1 MKKLTLILISL
12 TLLMSQGFAQKQHT
26 SLRDK
31 IQQRKSVSYDE
42 FVKNVNERYQA
53 FRDSVNSRYAAM
65 MERVWKSQPIME
77 AKKPPIEKELEPV
90 YYDKEKDGQ
99 YLEEQKRL
107 EAEKRLAEEKKKLE
121 QDMKLLADK
130 IKKQEEQRRLLEQQK
145 KVEELKKLQEEQKK
159 QEELQR
165 QLEEKKRQQEE
176 RERQLAEQKKKIEEE
191 QSKPI
196 EAVIV
201 PMPEPKPQPEPIAPL
216 PEEEVEPTP
225 TNSFSFYGTTMSINW
240 GNASEFK
247 LKGDDEK
254 AFAAAYRELTGSA
267 YNQLLSGCLDIRNK
281 YNLCDWAYYKML
293 ERLSQAACGK
303 GTNEAVFLQGVLFSQ
318 SGYQMRYA
326 YDDSH
331 QLHLLCRINGMAYNY
346 NYYLADGKLFFIL
359 DGSKPD
365 KLYICDAM
373 FDKEQDMDLDN
384 AKLPVLDKDMSD
396 NRLVTSNFVKLEAQ
410 TSVNKNI
417 ISFFNDYPIS
427 FNKDVVMKWY
437 KYGNIAMTQELKDQ
451 LYPQLKQKIKNAPKL
466 MAANILLSWVQFGL
480 VYALDEKVWGY
491 DRPFFAEETLYYP
504 FADCED
510 RAILYSQLV
519 RDLLDLDVILVYNA
533 NPGHLYTGINFEEN
547 VPGDYIMVNGRR
559 FTIADP
565 TYYGANVGKTMSRMN
580 NSTANVLLLNKQR

>member
-1 MKKLTLILISL
+1 MKGPTLILLSL
-12 TLLMSQGFAQKQHT
+12 TFLMPQGFAQKQHT

-42 FVKNVNERYQA
+42 FAQNVNDRFQA
-53 FRDSVNSRYAAM
+53 FRDSVNSRYATM
-65 MERVWKSQPIME
+65 MERVWKSQPIKE

-90 YYDKEKDGQ
+90 FYDKEKDNQ
-99 YLEEQKRL
+99 YLDEHKRL
-107 EAEKRLAEEKKKLE
+107 
-121 QDMKLLADK
+121 
-130 IKKQEEQRRLLEQQK
+130 
-145 KVEELKKLQEEQKK
+145 
-159 QEELQR
+159 
-165 QLEEKKRQQEE
+165 
-176 RERQLAEQKKKIEEE
+176 
-191 QSKPI
+191 

-201 PMPEPKPQPEPIAPL
+201 PIPEFKPQPDPIAPL
-216 PEEEVEPTP
+216 PEEIVEPTS
-225 TNSFSFYGTTMSINW
+225 TNSFSFYGTTIEINW
-240 GNASEFK
+240 GNASKFK

-267 YNQLLSGCLDIRNK
+267 YNQLLSNCLDIRYK
-281 YNLCDWAYYKML
+281 YNLCDWAYFKML
-293 ERLSQAACGK
+293 ECLSQAACGK

-318 SGYQMRYA
+318 SGYQMRFA

-331 QLHLLCRINGMAYNY
+331 QLHLLCRINGMVYNY
-346 NYYLADGKLFFIL
+346 NYYLADGMLFFIF

-365 KLYICDAM
+365 KLNICDAM
-373 FDKEQDMDLDN
+373 FDEEQDMDLDH
-384 AKLPVLDKDMSD
+384 AKLPILTKDMSD
-396 NRLVTSNFVKLEAQ
+396 NRLVVSKFIQLETQ

-427 FNKDVVMKWY
+427 YSKDVVMKWY

-451 LYPQLKQKIKNAPKL
+451 LYPQLKEKIKNAPKL

-510 RAILYSQLV
+510 RAVLYSQLV

-533 NPGHLYTGINFEEN
+533 NPGHLYTAICFDEN
-547 VPGDYIMVNGRR
+547 MPGDYIMVNDRK

>member
-1 MKKLTLILISL
+1 MKKLMLILISL
-12 TLLMSQGFAQKQHT
+12 TFLMSQGFAQKQHT

-31 IQQRKSVSYDE
+31 IQQSKSTSYPE
-42 FVKNVNERYQA
+42 FVKNVNEKYQA
-53 FRDSVNSRYAAM
+53 FRDSVNAHYAAM
-65 MERVWKSQPIME
+65 MERVWKSYPIKE
-77 AKKPPIEKELEPV
+77 AKKPPVEKELEPV

-107 EAEKRLAEEKKKLE
+107 ESEKRLAEEKKKLE
-121 QDMKLLADK
+121 QDMKLLAEK

-145 KVEELKKLQEEQKK
+145 KAEELKKLQEEQKK

-176 RERQLAEQKKKIEEE
+176 QERLLAEQKKKMEEE

-196 EAVIV
+196 MAVIV

-216 PEEEVEPTP
+216 PKEEVEPAP
-225 TNSFSFYGTTMSINW
+225 TNSFSFYGTEMEINW
-240 GNASEFK
+240 GNAAKFK
-247 LKGDDEK
+247 LKGNNEK
-254 AFAAAYRELTGSA
+254 AYAAAYRELTGSA
-267 YNQLLSGCLDIRNK
+267 FNQLLRGCLDIRNK

-293 ERLSQAACGK
+293 ERLSQAACGN

-318 SGYQMRYA
+318 SGYQMRFA

-331 QLHLLCRINGMAYNY
+331 QLHLLSRIKGMAYNY
-346 NYYLADGKLFFIL
+346 SYYMADGKLFFVL
-359 DGSKPD
+359 DGSKP
-365 KLYICDAM
+365 KNLHICNAM
-373 FDKEQDMDLDN
+373 FDKEQDMDLDD
-384 AKLPVLDKDMSD
+384 AKLPILAKDMSD
-396 NRLVTSNFVKLEAQ
+396 NRLVSSNYVKLDAQ
-410 TSVNKNI
+410 TSVNKNM

-427 FNKDVVMKWY
+427 YSKEVVMKWY
-437 KYGNIAMTQELKDQ
+437 KYGNIPMTLELKDL
-451 LYPQLKQKIKNAPKL
+451 LYPQLKQKIRNAPKL
-466 MAANILLSWVQFGL
+466 MAANILLNWVQFGF

-504 FADCED
+504 YADCED
-510 RAILYSQLV
+510 RAIFYSRLV

-547 VPGDYIMVNGRR
+547 EPGDYIMVDGRK

-580 NSTANVLLLNKQR
+580 NSTAKVLLLNKQR

>member
-1 MKKLTLILISL
+1 MRILTLILLSISL
-12 TLLMSQGFAQKQHT
+12 FTVQGYAQRQHT

-31 IQQRKSVSYDE
+31 IQQKESISYDE
-42 FVKNVNERYQA
+42 FVKNVNERCQA

-65 MERVWKSQPIME
+65 MERVWESQPIKE
-77 AKKPPIEKELEPV
+77 AQKPPIEKELEPIF
-90 YYDKEKDGQ
+90 YDKE
-99 YLEEQKRL
+99 
-107 EAEKRLAEEKKKLE
+107 
-121 QDMKLLADK
+121 
-130 IKKQEEQRRLLEQQK
+130 
-145 KVEELKKLQEEQKK
+145 
-159 QEELQR
+159 
-165 QLEEKKRQQEE
+165 
-176 RERQLAEQKKKIEEE
+176 AEQKKKIDEEF
-191 QSKPI
+191 SKPI

-201 PMPEPKPQPEPIAPL
+201 PMPEQKPQPEPIAPL
-216 PEEEVEPTP
+216 PEEKAELAQ
-225 TNSFSFYGTTMSINW
+225 TNSFTFYGTTMGINW

-247 LKGDDEK
+247 LNGDDEK
-254 AFAAAYRELTGSA
+254 AFAAAYRRLTGSA
-267 YNQLLSGCLDIRNK
+267 YNQLLSGCLDLRNK

-293 ERLSQAACGK
+293 EQLSQAACGE

-318 SGYQMRYA
+318 SGYEMRFA
-326 YDDSH
+326 YDDNH
-331 QLHLLCRINGMAYNY
+331 QLHLLCRIKGMVYNY
-346 NYYLADGKLFFIL
+346 CYYIANGKLFFIL
-359 DGSKPD
+359 DGSKPK
-365 KLYICDAM
+365 KLNICDAM

-384 AKLPVLDKDMSD
+384 AKLPELSKDMSD
-396 NRLVTSNFVKLEAQ
+396 NRLVVSNFVKLEVQ
-410 TSVNKNI
+410 TSVNKNM

-427 FNKDVVMKWY
+427 YSEDVVMKWY
-437 KYGNIAMTQELKDQ
+437 KYGNIQMTQELKDQ
-451 LYPQLKQKIKNAPKL
+451 LYPQLKQEIKNAPKL

-480 VYALDEKVWGY
+480 VYALDEKVWGH